1 MERFVQNIRK
11 LSIYVVPTTTFQ
23 SKIEN
28 SKGEGGQRFSF
39 INKDDIGDRLIT
51 IISEHPL
58 NQNKPIDHTEII

>member
-1 MERFVQNIRK
+1 M
-11 LSIYVVPTTTFQ
+11 PTTTFQ

-28 SKGEGGQRFSF
+28 SKGEGQRFSF